1 MRLALLALIAPLAAA
16 DLPRIVFSKS
26 FPGSKPE
33 FVQITLERS
42 GQARYQDSPQ
52 DEQPLLFRL
61 TELEVNEIFALADKL
76 DRFNRPLESNLK
88 IAFMGTKTFSYVE
101 GGKKTEAK
109 FNYSLDLDAQAILD
123 WFERMSESEMHRI
136 NLERTARFDRLG
148 VNQVLLQLEAAW
160 DRKRILAV
168 DQFLP
173 MLDRVAKNDVY
184 LNIARER
191 AAALAEV
198 FRAAQKPKAE

>member
-1 MRLALLALIAPLAAA
+1 VKLALIALVVPLAGA
-16 DLPRIVFSKS
+16 DLPRIIYSKS

-33 FVQITLERS
+33 FVQITVEKS
-42 GQARYQDSPQ
+42 GQARFQDSPQ
-52 DEQPLLFRL
+52 DDQPLQFRL
-61 TELEVNEIFALADKL
+61 TELEVNEIFGLADKL
-76 DRFNRPLESNLK
+76 DRFTRPLEANLK
-88 IAFMGTKTFSYVE
+88 IAFMGMKTFTFEE
-101 GGKKTEAK
+101 GGKKTETK

-148 VNQVLLQLEAAW
+148 VNQILLQLEASW
-160 DRKRILAV
+160 DRKRLVAV

-184 LNIARER
+184 LNMARER
-191 AAALAEV
+191 AASLAET
-198 FRAAQKPKAE
+198 FRASQKPKAE

>member
-26 FPGSKPE
+26 FPVSKPE